1 MPSTPD
7 ISDPA
12 ASDRLE
18 RSVNRLS
25 IAIWVLIIL
34 VAANLVIALLAL
46 FSPALLT
53 KRTMAAL
60 PEQFASSESLRPD
73 EYNSFHDWPVEK
85 QIASASVIAIA
96 RWQKSDSTLKCFISE
111 IVKQTPNTTFY
122 YKVGDEFRQ
131 SNRRLENNTS
141 YGDGEIMFFTGSPAS
156 FRFSTTLKDD
166 RIIGMDD
173 MPLTELRELIRKS
186 KQ

>member
-1 MPSTPD
+1 MSTP
-7 ISDPA
+7 SDTSDLA
-12 ASDRLE
+12 AIDRLG

-53 KRTMAAL
+53 KRMMAAL

-73 EYNSFHDWPVEK
+73 EYNSFPDWPVEK
-85 QIASASVIAIA
+85 QIAAATVIAIA

-111 IVKQTPNTTFY
+111 IVKQTPNTAFF

-131 SNRRLENNTS
+131 GNRPLENNTS

-156 FRFSTTLKDD
+156 FRFSTTLKGD
-166 RIIGMDD
+166 RIIGMGN